1 MHLCDKCVKF
11 NKCFPKGTM
20 PTEEK
25 RVEVELSGCKDYR
38 ELTVEAMFMP
48 KRKERK

>member
-25 RVEVELSGCKDYR
+25 RTEVELYGCKDYR
-38 ELTVEAMFMP
+38 ELTVESMFKP
-48 KRKERK
+48 KRKER

>member
-11 NKCFPKGTM
+11 NRCFPKGTM

-25 RVEVELSGCKDYR
+25 RAGWSS
-38 ELTVEAMFMP
+38 TVV
-48 KRKERK
+48 KITGNLL

>member
-1 MHLCDKCVKF
+1 MHLCDKCKKF

-25 RVEVELSGCKDYR
+25 RAEVESLGCKDYR
-38 ELTVEAMFMP
+38 ELSVESMFKP
-48 KRKERK
+48 HRKVAK